1 MPKATR
7 EPDAAPPSPVAS
19 ERELA
24 MHGLGLSAAAAGIAH
39 EVRNPLNA
47 IVLQLALVTDRIGAH
62 PELAQAC
69 ASHLAKVRDQIGRV
83 DEVVRRFVDAADPAP
98 GPSVEVLRLLRDA
111 AVLFSHEARHRH
123 VTLAIGDAPCGLRAR
138 GDAARV
144 ERLWVGLVLRAIEE
158 TAAGGSARLSATV
171 EGREVVLR
179 VEHGPLQPSAALAWI
194 GAAVGDGARA
204 LGGRLEQSRAGD
216 LARSDLR
223 LPTEGR

>member
-1 MPKATR
+1 MPRAGAPTDAT
-7 EPDAAPPSPVAS
+7 PPSLAAG

-98 GPSVEVLRLLRDA
+98 GPWVEVQRLLRDA
-111 AVLFSHEARHRH
+111 AVLFTHEARHRH
-123 VTLAIGDAPCGLRAR
+123 LALAIGDAPCSLRAR
-138 GDAARV
+138 GDAPRV
-144 ERLWVGLVLRAIEE
+144 ERLWVGLVLRAIVE
-158 TAAGGSARLSATV
+158 TSPGGSVRLSAAV
-171 EGREVVLR
+171 EGREVVLC
-179 VEHGPLQPSAALAWI
+179 VEHGPVQPSASLAWI

-204 LGGRLEQSRAGD
+204 LGGRLEESRAGER
-216 LARSDLR
+216 ARSELR
-223 LPTEGR
+223 LPTESR